1 MKQIFFEEV
10 SIQNFLSV
18 GNEPVKVQFNRGFN
32 IITGSNKDKEDRR
45 NGVGKST
52 IADSINFAVFGS
64 TLREL
69 KKELIQNNLTNETC
83 SVTLSFK
90 VVTPQDTN
98 NYTINRTI
106 SPSKCYI
113 YKNGQD
119 ITRDS
124 IINTNDYIK
133 ELINCSEDVFQNCVI
148 MTVNNTVPFMGKKKV
163 EKRKF
168 IEGIFNLEIFSNMI
182 SNLRSDYN
190 ETKKDFDIESTR
202 YDENNSTLENF
213 KSQRNNL
220 LEERNQKITKYKNRQ
235 EDNKRALLDIKSKI
249 KSIEDDAIK
258 QNEELISKI
267 ESKIKELYVQKSEK
281 QTEIGKIGGLQSQ
294 LESTLLKIGT
304 DEEICPTCLRKLE
317 DHDTEHINK
326 EKKAIE
332 DGIKKYDSRISEL
345 KANISEYTALETK
358 LTTGIQKIRTKI
370 KTINN
375 EISDQKVLKQ
385 KAKQLL
391 EWQSQLKLDIK
402 ELKSG
407 DSNLDEVIDEYISK
421 VKDIKS
427 KLDRVK
433 KKINM
438 LDVVKYVVSEEGVK
452 SYIVKKILTV
462 FNQKL
467 AYYLKKMDSNCVC
480 IFNEYFEEQI
490 INEKNKICSYFNFS
504 GAERKNIDL
513 ACLFAFMDIRRL
525 QGDVAFNFSMYDEL
539 FDSSLDEK
547 GVDLVTNILRER
559 VEKFNECVY
568 VISHRKESVKAA
580 TGEVIYLEKT
590 NGITRKVEYREI
602 DKDLD

>member
-52 IADSINFAVFGS
+52 IADSINFAIFGS

-407 DSNLDEVIDEYISK
+407 DSNLDEVIEEYISK

>member
-52 IADSINFAVFGS
+52 IADSINFAIFGS

>member
-18 GNEPVKVQFNRGFN
+18 GNEPVKVQFNCGFN

-52 IADSINFAVFGS
+52 IADSINFAIFGS

-83 SVTLSFK
+83 SVTLAFK
-90 VVTPQDTN
+90 VVTPQGSND
-98 NYTINRTI
+98 YTINRTI

-113 YKNGQD
+113 YKNEQD

-124 IINTNDYIK
+124 IINTNEYIK
-133 ELINCSEDVFQNCVI
+133 DLINCSEDVFQNCVI
-148 MTVNNTVPFMGKKKV
+148 MTVNNTIPFMAKKKV

-182 SNLRSDYN
+182 SNLRNDYN

-202 YDENNSTLENF
+202 YDENNTTLENF
-213 KSQRNNL
+213 KKQKDNL
-220 LEERNQKITKYKNRQ
+220 LEERKKKVTKYKNRQ
-235 EDNKRALLDIKSKI
+235 EDNQRALLDIRSKLTTIENDVIEQNELLIEKIENKIQELSGKKSKRH
-249 KSIEDDAIK
+249 SA
-258 QNEELISKI
+258 
-267 ESKIKELYVQKSEK
+267 
-281 QTEIGKIGGLQSQ
+281 IGGIKGVISQSQ
-294 LESTLLKIGT
+294 ILLSKIGT
-304 DEEICPTCLRKLE
+304 DEETCPTCLRQIGE
-317 DHDTEHINK
+317 HDADHINK
-326 EKKAIE
+326 EKDLIE
-332 DGIKKYDSRISEL
+332 KSINKSNNEINDINAEIESIV
-345 KANISEYTALETK
+345 ETENK
-358 LTTGIQKIRTKI
+358 LITGIRNIRTKI
-370 KTINN
+370 KGIND
-375 EISDQKVLKQ
+375 EIADQKVLKQ

-407 DSNLDEVIDEYISK
+407 DSNLDSVIDDYFKK
-421 VKDIKS
+421 VKNIKD
-427 KLDRVK
+427 KLDTVK
-433 KKINM
+433 NKINM

-467 AYYLKKMDSNCVC
+467 AYYLKKMDSNCIC

-547 GVDLVTNILRER
+547 GVDLVTTILRER
-559 VEKFNECVY
+559 VEKYNECVY

-602 DKDLD
+602 DKDLQ

>member
-52 IADSINFAVFGS
+52 IADSINFAIFGS

-249 KSIEDDAIK
+249 KNIEDDAIK

-267 ESKIKELYVQKSEK
+267 ESKIKELYVQISEK
-281 QTEIGKIGGLQSQ
+281 QTEIGKISGLQSQ
-294 LESTLLKIGT
+294 LQSTLLKIGT

-317 DHDTEHINK
+317 DHDTEHINN

-345 KANISEYTALETK
+345 KANISEYTGLENK

-407 DSNLDEVIDEYISK
+407 DSNLDEVIDEYIGK

>member
-52 IADSINFAVFGS
+52 IADSINFAIFGS

-249 KSIEDDAIK
+249 KNIEDDAIK

-332 DGIKKYDSRISEL
+332 DSIKKYDSRITEL
-345 KANISEYTALETK
+345 KVNISEYTALETK

-407 DSNLDEVIDEYISK
+407 DSNLDEVIDEYIGK

-559 VEKFNECVY
+559 VDKFNECVY

>member
-18 GNEPVKVQFNRGFN
+18 GNDPVKVQFNRGFN

-83 SVTLSFK
+83 SVTLTFK

-98 NYTINRTI
+98 SYTISRTI

-113 YKNGQD
+113 YKNEQD

-124 IINTNDYIK
+124 IINTNEYIK

-148 MTVNNTVPFMGKKKV
+148 MTVNNTVPFMAKKKV

-182 SNLRSDYN
+182 SNLRNDYN

-202 YDENNSTLENF
+202 YDENSSTLDNF
-213 KSQRNNL
+213 KQQRQNL
-220 LEERNQKITKYKNRQ
+220 LGERNQKVTKYKNRQ

-249 KSIEDDAIK
+249 KTIERDAIE
-258 QNEELISKI
+258 QNEELIVKI
-267 ESKIKELYVQKSEK
+267 ENKIKGLDAQRADK
-281 QTEIGKIGGLQSQ
+281 QTRIGRIAGLKSQ
-294 LESTLLKIGT
+294 VEDMLSKIGT
-304 DEEICPTCLRKLE
+304 DKDTCPTCLREIDEKHI
-317 DHDTEHINK
+317 DHINN

-332 DGIKKYDSRISEL
+332 DKISGYEKEIIEVKEQITEISEL
-345 KANISEYTALETK
+345 ENK
-358 LTTGIQKIRTKI
+358 LTSGIHKIRNKI

-375 EISDQKVLKQ
+375 DMSDQKVLKQ

-391 EWQSQLKLDIK
+391 EWQQQLKLDIK
-402 ELKSG
+402 ELKTG
-407 DSNLDEVIDEYISK
+407 DSNLDDIIDEYIGK
-421 VKDIKS
+421 VKEIKT
-427 KLDRVK
+427 KLDSVK
-433 KKINM
+433 RKINM

-547 GVDLVTNILRER
+547 GVDLVTTILRER
-559 VEKFNECVY
+559 VEKYNECVY

-602 DKDLD
+602 DKDLE